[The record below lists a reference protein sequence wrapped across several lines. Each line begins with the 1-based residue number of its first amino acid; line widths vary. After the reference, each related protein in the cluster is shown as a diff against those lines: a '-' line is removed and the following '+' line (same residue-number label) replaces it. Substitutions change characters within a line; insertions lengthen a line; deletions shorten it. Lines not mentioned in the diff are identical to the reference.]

1 MPPVH
6 EEPVAPGNEIA
17 EPGSFELVAGTD
29 VGGYVIDGE
38 LGRGGMGVVYSAR
51 HPIIGKRAA
60 IKVLKPSLSNNPATI
75 ERFIQEARSVNA
87 IGHPNIVDIFDFDML
102 PDGRRYLV
110 MDLLE
115 GESLRKRIKR
125 GALPPSEAVMVI
137 DEIASALDAAHAKGF
152 IHRDLKPDNVFL
164 VANPGR
170 FDVKLLD
177 FGLAKLTP
185 NNAMAL
191 DRAYRTATGAQLGTP
206 DYMSPEQLRGD
217 KNIDHR
223 TDVYALGIVAFEILT
238 GKRPRRFSDG
248 SFDLPGTPSAIVGAV
263 PSVPAE
269 LAQLVETLLASER
282 ENRPSLVA
290 VRAVIKRV
298 KPSLPSVSVV
308 GLDLQRLAPSRHAQG
323 SNLDVPSL
331 QVRASAVGAKP
342 VLPTP
347 PAGNQTVQGRPGTG
361 PEPAIQQL
369 RSPTGPPENVVRAP
383 TGPIEARPRVPSAPP
398 SSQPSLA
405 QSLAATSGLRQPGS
419 VVPTT
424 KMGVAPPPIAAPSA
438 PKVRSGTKA
447 SRKSSATLWWIVAAV
462 LAIAAG
468 IAIAIVIVT

>member
-1 MPPVH
+1 VEDDEARPTEAMLVPPVH
-6 EEPVAPGNEIA
+6 EEPVAIE
-17 EPGSFELVAGTD
+17 EPDTQSSELVAGTD
-29 VGGYVIDGE
+29 VGGYIIDGE

-51 HPIIGKRAA
+51 HPVIGKRAA

-102 PDGRRYLV
+102 PDGRRFLV

-125 GALPPSEAVMVI
+125 GALPVAEAVMVI

-170 FDVKLLD
+170 YDVKLLD

-185 NNAMAL
+185 NNAMVL

-223 TDVYALGIVAFEILT
+223 TDVYALGILAFEIIT
-238 GKRPRRFSDG
+238 GKRPRRFSNG
-248 SFDLPGTPSAIVGAV
+248 TFDLAGTPSSIVGAV
-263 PSVPAE
+263 AGVPPE

-282 ENRPSLVA
+282 EHRPSMVA

-298 KPSLPSVSVV
+298 KPALPALPSGSVV
-308 GLDLQRLAPSRHAQG
+308 ALDLAKLAMAQG
-323 SNLDVPSL
+323 SDLEIASL
-331 QVRASAVGAKP
+331 EMRASAVGAKP

-347 PAGNQTVQGRPGTG
+347 AAGNPTVQG
-361 PEPAIQQL
+361 
-369 RSPTGPPENVVRAP
+369 RSPTGPPANQVRSP
-383 TGPIEARPRVPSAPP
+383 TGPVEARPRSPSAPP
-398 SSQPSLA
+398 QSLA
-405 QSLAATSGLRQPGS
+405 QSLNAATSSANSGLRPPNAII
-419 VVPTT
+419 PTT
-424 KMGVAPPPIAAPSA
+424 KMGVAPPPITQQGG
-438 PKVRSGTKA
+438 PKVRP
-447 SRKSSATLWWIVAAV
+447 RVHKSSSAMWWIIAAV